1 VALKLRIMASRGPV
15 RRGVPPALIYRA
27 EVYEDSD
34 RFRECKWGC
43 SHNHESVEN
52 AFNCGMSW
60 LNDQI
65 DESAAESA

>member
-1 VALKLRIMASRGPV
+1 
-15 RRGVPPALIYRA
+15 VPPALIYRA